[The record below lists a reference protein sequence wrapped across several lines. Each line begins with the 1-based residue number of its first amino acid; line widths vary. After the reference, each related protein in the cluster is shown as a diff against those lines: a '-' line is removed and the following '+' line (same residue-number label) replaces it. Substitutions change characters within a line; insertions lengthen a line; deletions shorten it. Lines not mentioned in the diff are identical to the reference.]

1 MLRPAIL
8 FSSVQVFVV
17 LMLGV
22 LLPIAVMAETE
33 APDQA
38 KVLSVSPDGRFQI
51 RRIPSESGELG
62 QARKA
67 LEITSFDGRTLYRW
81 SSPIG
86 ATTTLWSPDSR
97 YLAVNDAPGEGGD
110 QLRVFR
116 LELSKE
122 NGDSVQPI
130 REPSAQFLRR
140 EAEQR
145 HGNFLSSLDSVT
157 LRALEWREGRLW
169 CQVNGSFSP
178 KRNPSVHVPFHDL
191 WVFSLPKG
199 YPVLEEVWTR
209 SEPKEK
215 AWRDTDKG
223 SAR

>member
-1 MLRPAIL
+1 MFWKESPL
-8 FSSVQVFVV
+8 
-17 LMLGV
+17 
-22 LLPIAVMAETE
+22 
-33 APDQA
+33 
-38 KVLSVSPDGRFQI
+38 LSVAAIMLACLGLFLPGASAGDPETVDPSKVISTSPDGRFRI
-51 RRIPSESGELG
+51 RRFLSDPGELG
-62 QARKA
+62 QVRKA
-67 LEITSFDGRTLYRW
+67 LEIISSEGKTLYGW
-81 SSPIG
+81 TSPIG
-86 ATTTLWSPDSR
+86 ATTGLWSPDGR

-110 QLRVFR
+110 QLRVFGLVR
-116 LELSKE
+116 SM
-122 NGDSVQPI
+122 GPSDSVQPL
-130 REPSAQFLRR
+130 REPSASGLRR

-191 WVFSLPKG
+191 WVFSLPNG